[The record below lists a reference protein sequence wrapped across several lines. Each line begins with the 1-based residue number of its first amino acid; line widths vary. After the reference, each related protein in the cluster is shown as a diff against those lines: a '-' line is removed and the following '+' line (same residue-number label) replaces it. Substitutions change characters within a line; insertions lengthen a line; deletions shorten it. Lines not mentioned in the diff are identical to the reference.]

1 MCEKYRIWIL
11 ADKSM
16 ISTEYSTFNFS
27 NVFRPLGIA
36 LTGGLVNKRVDL
48 RRIKKKRNRQGEKYR
63 V

>member
-1 MCEKYRIWIL
+1 
-11 ADKSM
+11 M
-16 ISTEYSTFNFS
+16 ISAEYSIFNFS